1 MFTHLFFFFVA
12 FSSFLSQQFR
22 RPSICQNAGKH
33 QDTDVA
39 SVFLPFLRG
48 ARSGAHLCSWLMQLP
63 EVWSVDGLRRVSN
76 FGVIRTGAD
85 VGGDEKDKKHKGQTL
100 RRNIE
105 ITYLV

>member
-1 MFTHLFFFFVA
+1 
-12 FSSFLSQQFR
+12 
-22 RPSICQNAGKH
+22 
-33 QDTDVA
+33 
-39 SVFLPFLRG
+39 
-48 ARSGAHLCSWLMQLP
+48 MQLP

-76 FGVIRTGAD
+76 FGVIRTDAD